1 MIKRENAGKLSLIL
15 AVVFLFSYLLNF
27 VWESW
32 HGVFLYEEH
41 NVAAAKYVLMMN
53 HVSVM
58 DAVIITGMYFV
69 TALVSKDIF
78 WPKEWYGA
86 RIAVFLVIGVFV
98 AVVIEYM
105 AVYVLRA
112 WSYNAFMPLVLGIG
126 LSPLLQLSVTG
137 VLAIY
142 VARRT
147 FYP

>member
-1 MIKRENAGKLSLIL
+1 MIKREKAGKLSLIL

-53 HVSVM
+53 SVSFM
-58 DAVIITGMYFV
+58 DAVIITGIYFI
-69 TALVSKDIF
+69 TALVSRDIF
-78 WPKEWYGA
+78 WLKEWNSA
-86 RIAVFLVIGVFV
+86 RITVFV
-98 AVVIEYM
+98 SIGGIVAVAIECM

-112 WSYNAFMPLVLGIG
+112 WGYNASMPLVLGIG
-126 LSPLLQLSVTG
+126 LSPLLQLSATG

-142 VARRT
+142 VARRI

>member
-1 MIKRENAGKLSLIL
+1 MVKRENARKLSLIL
-15 AVVFLFSYLLNF
+15 TVVFLFSYLLNF

-41 NVAAAKYVLMMN
+41 NLVATKYVLMMN

-78 WPKEWYGA
+78 WLKEWNGA

-98 AVVIEYM
+98 AAVIEYM

-126 LSPLLQLSVTG
+126 LSPLLQLSATG

-142 VARRT
+142 VARRI